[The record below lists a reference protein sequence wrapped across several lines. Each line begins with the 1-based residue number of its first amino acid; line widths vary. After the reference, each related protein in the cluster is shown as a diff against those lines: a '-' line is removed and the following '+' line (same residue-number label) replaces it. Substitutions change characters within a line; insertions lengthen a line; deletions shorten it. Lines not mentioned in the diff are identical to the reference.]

1 MLNITI
7 VGRLG
12 SDPEVRETTGGH
24 SVCNVNIAVTSQHG
38 AEKRTTW
45 LRLAIWG
52 KRGVAF
58 AQYHSKGGMAAVC
71 GQLSC
76 RKWQGDTGERE
87 SWEVDVQSWS
97 FCGSA
102 SEQGAEKRAEADEPI
117 PF

>member
-1 MLNITI
+1 MINCTI

-12 SDPEVRETTGGH
+12 RDPELRQTPAGN
-24 SVCNVNIAVTSQHG
+24 SVCNVSIAVTSQHG

-45 LRLAIWG
+45 LRLSIWG
-52 KRGVAF
+52 KRGEAF
-58 AQYHSKGGMAAVC
+58 AQYHSKGSMAAVC
-71 GQLSC
+71 GSLSC

-87 SWEVDVQSWS
+87 SWEVDVRDWS

-102 SEQGAEKRAEADEPI
+102 NQQGGNAPADTEGPI